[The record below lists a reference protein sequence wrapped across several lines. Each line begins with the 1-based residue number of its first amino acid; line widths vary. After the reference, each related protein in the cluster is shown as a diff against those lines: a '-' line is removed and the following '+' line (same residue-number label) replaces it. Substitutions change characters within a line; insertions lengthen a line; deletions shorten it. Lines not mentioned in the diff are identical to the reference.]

1 MNSSLKIEKLIG
13 YKFKNKSILD
23 EALTHKSFSSKKN
36 NEILEFLGDR
46 VLSMIVTKQLIK
58 VYSKDDE
65 GVLDKKLSKL
75 VDKSACFLI
84 AKKIKLNEFI
94 KLGST
99 EIKSNGNNKKSILA
113 DCCEALIGAIFQD
126 GGIEY
131 VENFILS
138 FWKEMLLNLDKRP
151 IDHKS
156 ALQEWSLKKYQKVP
170 IYNIAKQSGPDHSP
184 TFLIEVS
191 FKNYISAKA
200 EANSIKDAEKKAA
213 NSFME
218 INKIL

>member
-13 YKFKNKSILD
+13 YKFKNKLILD

-46 VLSMIVTKQLIK
+46 VLSMIISKQLIK
-58 VYSKDDE
+58 IYSNDDE
-65 GVLDKKLSKL
+65 GLLDKKLSKL

-94 KLGST
+94 KLGRT

-113 DCCEALIGAIFQD
+113 DCCESLIGAIFQD

-131 VENFILS
+131 AENFILF

-156 ALQEWSLKKYQKVP
+156 ALQEWLLKKYKKLP
-170 IYNIAKQSGPDHSP
+170 IYNILKQSGPDHNP
-184 TFLIEVS
+184 TFFIEVS
-191 FKNYISAKA
+191 FKNYIPAKA

>member
-1 MNSSLKIEKLIG
+1 
-13 YKFKNKSILD
+13 
-23 EALTHKSFSSKKN
+23 
-36 NEILEFLGDR
+36 
-46 VLSMIVTKQLIK
+46 MIVTKQLIK

-126 GGIEY
+126 GGIEH
-131 VENFILS
+131 VENFIIF
-138 FWKEMLLNLDKRP
+138 FWKEMILNLDKRP

-156 ALQEWSLKKYQKVP
+156 ALQEWSLKKYQKLP
-170 IYNIAKQSGPDHSP
+170 IYNITKQSGPDHSP

-191 FKNYISAKA
+191 FKNYTSAKA